1 MKLIAFESFV
11 WPAIP
16 HFDGHYDHW
25 SMVMENFLR
34 SKEYWTVF
42 VSGVAESTEG
52 VVLIDTQ
59 KTKLEGLK
67 LKDLKAKNCL
77 FQAIDCSDTTDIN
90 RKLIQRFSQ

>member
-1 MKLIAFESFV
+1 MAFKSFV
-11 WPAIP
+11 WPALP
-16 HFDGHYDHW
+16 RFDGHYDHW
-25 SMVMENFLR
+25 SMLMENFLR

-67 LKDLKAKNCL
+67 LKDLKEKNY
-77 FQAIDCSDTTDIN
+77 
-90 RKLIQRFSQ
+90 

>member
-1 MKLIAFESFV
+1 MKLMAFESFV

-67 LKDLKAKNCL
+67 LKDIKEKNY
-77 FQAIDCSDTTDIN
+77 
-90 RKLIQRFSQ
+90 

>member
-1 MKLIAFESFV
+1 MAFESFV

-67 LKDLKAKNCL
+67 LKDLKEKNYQ
-77 FQAIDCSDTTDIN
+77 FSVYIN
-90 RKLIQRFSQ
+90 GIRVGF

>member
-1 MKLIAFESFV
+1 MAFESFV

-67 LKDLKAKNCL
+67 LKDLKEKNY
-77 FQAIDCSDTTDIN
+77 
-90 RKLIQRFSQ
+90 